1 MEGAAA
7 GFCVGGPPGAAAGFV
22 MEVVAEAVIGA
33 VVVKAMTTDNSDNRD
48 NRNDKRS
55 KR

>member
-33 VVVKAMTTDNSDNRD
+33 VVVKAMTTDNSDRD
-48 NRNDKRS
+48 DKS
-55 KR
+55 NKR